1 MGHQRGFRNMSSTE
15 GQRRGWLVLGGMA
28 TSMAVGWVWGWR
40 GGFDWWD
47 HWLPVGNQ
55 CKRQCGSSWGA

>member
-1 MGHQRGFRNMSSTE
+1 MSSTE

-28 TSMAVGWVWGWR
+28 TSMAVGWVWGRR